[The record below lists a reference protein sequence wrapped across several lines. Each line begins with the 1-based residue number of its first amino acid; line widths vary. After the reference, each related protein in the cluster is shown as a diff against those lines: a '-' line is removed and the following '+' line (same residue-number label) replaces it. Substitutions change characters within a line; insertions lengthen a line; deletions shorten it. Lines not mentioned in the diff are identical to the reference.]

1 MSEEKVKLASPWL
14 NFARE
19 INVLFQDDPE
29 VKVDYDN
36 DGPTVKLYVN
46 SDEKAEALAALLPM
60 EKEFGNVV
68 LHIEVIPANVQPKT
82 KFEIFSTAFKGNPA
96 VSSIEKVAAYGQ
108 NLGFVIFEPRVVQ
121 YPTDDIGDYFGIEST
136 LYEDI
141 ARDIF
146 DDTENVFFST
156 DIAVDIN
163 DFNAGLS
170 APLGEWP

>member
-1 MSEEKVKLASPWL
+1 
-14 NFARE
+14 
-19 INVLFQDDPE
+19 
-29 VKVDYDN
+29 
-36 DGPTVKLYVN
+36 
-46 SDEKAEALAALLPM
+46 M